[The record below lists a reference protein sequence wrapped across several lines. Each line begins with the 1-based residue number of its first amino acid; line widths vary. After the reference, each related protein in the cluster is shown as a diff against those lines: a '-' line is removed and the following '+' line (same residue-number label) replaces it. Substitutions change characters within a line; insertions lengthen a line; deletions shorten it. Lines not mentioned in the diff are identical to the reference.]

1 MLFEIVSNFDFS
13 QNLLLSFALLML
25 VIAIF
30 SYITKLFKQPL
41 MLAYIIAGIIL
52 GPAFLNLIEPSP
64 ILTLFSQMGIAFL
77 LFLVGL
83 NLDFKILKQVGS
95 ASLISGAGQVVFTSL
110 VGYLIVRVLGFG
122 FVEAMYIA
130 VALTFSST
138 IIVVKLLSDKK
149 DLDSLHGRISIG
161 ILIVQ
166 DIIAMIILIVI
177 AGFSQ
182 NNLLEFDA
190 LLFTLA
196 KGIALV
202 LVILILVKFVIKP
215 LVKSVAESP
224 ELLFLSSIA
233 WCFLIFA
240 LFHIA
245 GFSLEIG
252 AFLAGISIAG
262 IVYTREI
269 IFRIEP
275 LRDFFIVL
283 FFIALGLR
291 VGLESISKAIF
302 PTIILSLFVLFVKPL
317 IVLPLIGL
325 IGYKK
330 RTGFLTG
337 VSLAQVSEFSLIL
350 VALGL
355 TFGHLTNEAVSLVT
369 LVAIIT
375 IAVSSY
381 MVTHGDKLYT
391 FFSKYL
397 NIFERKSLKENE
409 LAIFTSFKDYEV
421 VLFGGHRIGRVIV
434 NALQRINKTRKKKIN
449 FLVVD
454 YDPNIIEKMTNKKA
468 HSIYGDV
475 ADEEILD
482 AINFNKT
489 KIVISTI
496 PSLDDNLNLIGR
508 IRKRNKKVVIFVT
521 TMHMHEAEILYQAGA
536 NQVILPYLLSGD
548 KIVELLKDIN
558 HKGVLKELKRKQI
571 SEIKEFTDL
580 QLTKN

>member
-1 MLFEIVSNFDFS
+1 MLFEIISNFDFS

-25 VIAIF
+25 VIAIL
-30 SYITKLFKQPL
+30 SYVTKLFKQPL
-41 MLAYIIAGIIL
+41 ILGYIIAGIIL
-52 GPAFLNLIEPSP
+52 GPAVLNLIEPSP

-83 NLDFKILKQVGS
+83 NLDFKILKQVGT
-95 ASLISGAGQVVFTSL
+95 ASLITGFGQVVFTSL
-110 VGYLIVRVLGFG
+110 IGYLIVRVLGFG
-122 FVEAMYIA
+122 LVEAMYIA
-130 VALTFSST
+130 IALTFSST

-161 ILIVQ
+161 VLIVQ
-166 DIIAMIILIVI
+166 DIIAMIILII
-177 AGFSQ
+177 ISGFS
-182 NNLLEFDA
+182 NGNLGELDV

-196 KGIALV
+196 KGVALV
-202 LVILILVKFVIKP
+202 LVILILVRFVIKP
-215 LVKSVAESP
+215 LAKSAAESP

-233 WCFLIFA
+233 WCFLISA
-240 LFHIA
+240 LFYIA

-275 LRDFFIVL
+275 LRDFFVVL
-283 FFIALGLR
+283 FFIALGLQ
-291 VGLESISKAIF
+291 VGLESISRVIF
-302 PTIILSLFVLFVKPL
+302 PAMILSLFVLFVKPL
-317 IVLPLIGL
+317 IVLPLIGML
-325 IGYKK
+325 GYKK
-330 RTGFLTG
+330 RTGFLAG
-337 VSLAQVSEFSLIL
+337 GSLAQVSEFSLIL

-355 TFGHLTNEAVSLVT
+355 TLGHLSSDAVSLVT
-369 LVAIIT
+369 LVAIIS
-375 IAVSSY
+375 IAISSY
-381 MVTHGDKLYT
+381 MITHGDRLYT

-397 NIFERKSLKENE
+397 NIFERKSLKEDE
-409 LAIFTSFKDYEV
+409 LAIFSKFKDYEV

-449 FLVVD
+449 FLVID
-454 YDPNIIEKMTNKKA
+454 YDPNIIEKMTNKKV

-482 AINFNKT
+482 AINFKKT

-496 PSLDDNLNLIGR
+496 PNLDDNLNLIGR
-508 IRKRNKKVVIFVT
+508 IRKRNKKVIIFVT
-521 TMHMHEAEILYQAGA
+521 TMHMHEAEILYGAGA
-536 NQVILPYLLSGD
+536 DQVILPYLLSGD
-548 KIVELLKDIN
+548 KIVELLEYIN
-558 HKGVLKELKRKQI
+558 HKSVLKKLKSKQI

-580 QLTKN
+580 QLTKK